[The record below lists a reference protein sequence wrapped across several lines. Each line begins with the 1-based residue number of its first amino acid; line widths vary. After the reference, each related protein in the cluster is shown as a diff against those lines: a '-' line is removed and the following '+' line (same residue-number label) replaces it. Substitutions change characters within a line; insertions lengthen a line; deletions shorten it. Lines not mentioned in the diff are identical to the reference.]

1 MVEKD
6 MGMNDTGATM
16 EKVESTPTQPQPRW
30 KIAGAPYLLTR
41 DELLQEVRS
50 FGYDLSDRRVRD
62 WVTQNIIP
70 RPMRR
75 LPAQATDG
83 IARSLYPA
91 FMVAVIK
98 DLLEAELRDQ
108 VTTREAL
115 RQMAPQRIQYWQAR
129 YGDNPEVKEIPP
141 STSTFS
147 GGATI
152 PIPISAGTLVS
163 APPGSTLSG
172 TVPVPKS
179 TGRLVASGTVSPG
192 PARRLQHAVWGYAS
206 RFAERNSSRV
216 IEATLTLQ
224 TEDGTVVCI
233 PIHPAPH
240 PRRTRD

>member
-1 MVEKD
+1 
-6 MGMNDTGATM
+6 MNDTRATM
-16 EKVESTPTQPQPRW
+16 EEVESAPGETEPRW
-30 KIAGAPYLLTR
+30 KMAGPPYLLTR
-41 DELLQEVRS
+41 DELLQEVHS

-62 WVTQNIIP
+62 WATQNIIP
-70 RPMRR
+70 RPMHR

-91 FMVAVIK
+91 FMVEVIK

-152 PIPISAGTLVS
+152 PIPISAG
-163 APPGSTLSG
+163 
-172 TVPVPKS
+172 
-179 TGRLVASGTVSPG
+179 RLVASGTVSPA

-216 IEATLTLQ
+216 TGATLTLQ
-224 TEDGTVVCI
+224 TEDGTAVTI

-240 PRRTRD
+240 PRTTID

>member
-1 MVEKD
+1 
-6 MGMNDTGATM
+6 MNDTRATM
-16 EKVESTPTQPQPRW
+16 EEVESAPGETEPRW
-30 KIAGAPYLLTR
+30 KMAGPPYLLTR
-41 DELLQEVRS
+41 DELLQEVHS

-62 WVTQNIIP
+62 WATQNIIP
-70 RPMRR
+70 RPMHR

-91 FMVAVIK
+91 FMVEVIK

-129 YGDNPEVKEIPP
+129 YGDDPEVKEIPP

-152 PIPISAGTLVS
+152 PIPISNGTLVS
-163 APPGSTLSG
+163 APPASTLSG
-172 TVPVPKS
+172 TVPAPTS
-179 TGRLVASGTVSPG
+179 TGRLTAGGTVSPA

-216 IEATLTLQ
+216 TGATLTLQ
-224 TEDGTVVCI
+224 TEDGTAVTI

-240 PRRTRD
+240 PRTTRD

>member
-1 MVEKD
+1 
-6 MGMNDTGATM
+6 M

-70 RPMRR
+70 RPMHR

-91 FMVAVIK
+91 FMIEVIK

-129 YGDNPEVKEIPP
+129 YGDNPEVKEITP

-152 PIPISAGTLVS
+152 QIPISAGTLVAS
-163 APPGSTLSG
+163 A
-172 TVPVPKS
+172 
-179 TGRLVASGTVSPG
+179 TVSPA

-233 PIHPAPH
+233 PIHPAPY
-240 PRRTRD
+240 PRTTRD